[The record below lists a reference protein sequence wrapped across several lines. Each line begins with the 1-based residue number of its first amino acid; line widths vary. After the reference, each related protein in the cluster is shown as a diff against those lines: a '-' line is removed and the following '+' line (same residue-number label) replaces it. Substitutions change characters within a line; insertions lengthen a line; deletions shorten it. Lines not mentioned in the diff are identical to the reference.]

1 MYSIVTC
8 HFVFLCIIDNM
19 DLQNE
24 KIFAGARLRR
34 LRRERS
40 LTQADAADM
49 LGLSPSYLNLLERNQ
64 RPLTARVLLAV
75 AAAFDI
81 DVRSLAEGSD
91 RQLVT
96 DLEAAA
102 ADPALA
108 VLGLDRTELT
118 ELAESQPRAA
128 EALTL
133 LHQAYRNAADSS
145 ADLAAQLEGG
155 DRAGQLSP
163 TEAVRNAID
172 KRHNYF
178 PKLEAAAEAFGS
190 ELKLTPD
197 NRSTALEE
205 RLKDA
210 HGIIVRIFEDDVM
223 GGARQRMD
231 FHTRRLMLSDRL
243 SANARPMQ
251 MATTLALLEFGD
263 LLDAEVAEAGLG
275 AKTEDALYRSGLARY
290 FAGALLAP
298 YEAFLTLAE
307 KSRYDIDRLQRRFG
321 LGFEAVCHRLTTLH
335 RREASGIPFFMVRM
349 DPAGNV
355 SKRFGGAVL
364 PFARSGGSCP
374 KWTLSD
380 AFRAPERLITQR
392 FALPDG
398 SEYLS
403 IARAVFRPGADHEPP
418 VRHVVAVGCEWPRA
432 SDTIYADALSH
443 VQPTPV
449 GLTCRLCE
457 REACAHRAF
466 PSMQKEMNIN
476 PWRQAAGPYASDEH
490 I

>member
-1 MYSIVTC
+1 
-8 HFVFLCIIDNM
+8 M

-75 AAAFDI
+75 AATFDI

-108 VLGLDRTELT
+108 ALALDRTELT
-118 ELAESQPRAA
+118 ELAETQPRAA
-128 EALTL
+128 EALTK
-133 LHQAYRNAADSS
+133 LHQAYRNASESS

-155 DRAGQLSP
+155 ERAGRMNE
-163 TEAVRNAID
+163 TEAVRNALD
-172 KRHNYF
+172 HRHNYF
-178 PKLEAAAEAFGS
+178 PALEDAAERFGS
-190 ELKLTPD
+190 RLSLTVD
-197 NRSTALEE
+197 NRSSVLEE
-205 RLKDA
+205 HLKA
-210 HGIIVRIFEDDVM
+210 EHGIIVRTFEDDIM

-243 SANARPMQ
+243 SPNARPMQ
-251 MATTLALLEFGD
+251 MATTLALLEYAD
-263 LLDAEVAEAGLG
+263 ELDTEVNAAGLDT
-275 AKTEDALYRSGLARY
+275 KVEEALYRSGLARY
-290 FAGALLAP
+290 FAGAVLAP
-298 YEAFLTLAE
+298 YDAFLTLAE
-307 KSRYDIDRLQRRFG
+307 KSRYDVDRLQRRFG
-321 LGFEAVCHRLTTLH
+321 LGFETVCHRLTTLH
-335 RREASGIPFFMVRM
+335 APRQPGIPFFMVRM

-355 SKRFGGAVL
+355 SKRFGGGVL

-374 KWTLSD
+374 KWSLSE
-380 AFRAPERLITQR
+380 AFRAPEKLLTQR
-392 FALPDG
+392 FALPDN

-403 IARAVFRPGADHEPP
+403 IARAVSRPGNAQEPP
-418 VRHVVAVGCEWPRA
+418 VMHVIAVGCEWGRA
-432 SDTIYADALSH
+432 DETIYADALA
-443 VQPTPV
+443 QTPPTPV

-457 REACAHRAF
+457 RAACAHRAF
-466 PSMQKEMNIN
+466 PSMQREMNIN
-476 PWRQAAGPYASDEH
+476 PWRQAAGPYASDEL
-490 I
+490 

>member
-1 MYSIVTC
+1 
-8 HFVFLCIIDNM
+8 M

-40 LTQADAADM
+40 LTQADAAEM

-75 AAAFDI
+75 AAAFDM

-96 DLEAAA
+96 DLESAA
-102 ADPALA
+102 ADPALTA
-108 VLGLDRTELT
+108 LALDRTELT

-128 EALTL
+128 EAMTL
-133 LHQAYRNAADSS
+133 LHQAYRNAAESS

-155 DRAGQLSP
+155 DRAGRLNQ

-172 KRHNYF
+172 KRRNYF
-178 PKLEAAAEAFGS
+178 PKLEAAADAFGG
-190 ELKLTPD
+190 EMRLTVD
-197 NRSTALEE
+197 NRIAVLED
-205 RLKDA
+205 RLKDE
-210 HGIIVRIFEDDVM
+210 HGIVVRTFEDEVM

-243 SANARPMQ
+243 SPHARPMQ
-251 MATTLALLEFGD
+251 IATTLALLEFAE
-263 LLDAEVAEAGLG
+263 LLDAEVAAAQLG
-275 AKTEDALYRSGLARY
+275 GKTEDALYRSGLARY

-298 YEAFLTLAE
+298 YSAFLTLAQ
-307 KSRYDIDRLQRRFG
+307 KSRYDIERLQRRFG
-321 LGFEAVCHRLTTLH
+321 LGYEAVCHRLTTLH
-335 RREASGIPFFMVRM
+335 NPDASGIPFFMVRM

-374 KWTLSD
+374 KWTLFD
-380 AFRAPERLITQR
+380 AFRAPETLITQR
-392 FALPDG
+392 FALPDS

-403 IARAVFRPGADHEPP
+403 IARAVFRPAAANEPP
-418 VRHVVAVGCEWPRA
+418 VRHVIAVGCEWARA
-432 SDTIYADALSH
+432 EETIYGDGLTH
-443 VQPTPV
+443 DLPTPI

-466 PSMQKEMNIN
+466 PSMQREMNTS
-476 PWRQAAGPYASDEH
+476 PWRQAAGPYASDEL
-490 I
+490 

>member
-1 MYSIVTC
+1 
-8 HFVFLCIIDNM
+8 M

-64 RPLTARVLLAV
+64 RPLTARVLLAI
-75 AAAFDI
+75 AATFDI
-81 DVRSLAEGSD
+81 DVRGLAEGSD

-96 DLEAAA
+96 DLESAA

-108 VLGLDRTELT
+108 VLALDRTELT
-118 ELAESQPRAA
+118 ELAETQPRAA
-128 EALTL
+128 EAMTL

-155 DRAGQLSP
+155 DIAGRLNQ

-172 KRHNYF
+172 KRSNFF
-178 PKLEAAAEAFGS
+178 PKLEAAAEDYGR
-190 ELKLTPD
+190 ELKLTVD
-197 NRSTALEE
+197 NRVTVLEA
-205 RLKDA
+205 RLKDE
-210 HGIIVRIFEDDVM
+210 HGIIVRTFEDDIM

-251 MATTLALLEFGD
+251 IATTLAMLEFGD
-263 LLDAEVAEAGLG
+263 LLDEEVAAAKLNV
-275 AKTEDALYRSGLARY
+275 KTEEALYRSGLARY

-298 YEAFLTLAE
+298 YEAFLTLAQ
-307 KSRYDIDRLQRRFG
+307 KSRYDIERLQRRFG

-335 RREASGIPFFMVRM
+335 KPDAEGVPFFMVRM

-355 SKRFGGAVL
+355 SKRFGGSVI

-374 KWTLSD
+374 KWTLFD
-380 AFRAPERLITQR
+380 AFRAPEALITQR
-392 FALPDG
+392 FALPDN

-403 IARAVFRPGADHEPP
+403 IAQAVIRPGGENEPP
-418 VRHVVAVGCEWPRA
+418 VRHVVAVGCEWERA
-432 SDTIYADALSH
+432 PETVYAEALSH
-443 VQPTPV
+443 TPPTPI

-466 PSMQKEMNIN
+466 PSMQKEMNTN
-476 PWRQAAGPYASDEH
+476 PWRQAAGPYASDEN